1 LKSYQF
7 TTVHPNNAFF
17 TGYINLF
24 TSGSYVKGLTGT
36 VETSGYCFDGC
47 FAIGQLEVPGGQ
59 YKKIQDIPFKAMLD
73 DSHYFDPTSNILWV
87 QGSYDLRT
95 SNRCAPADED
105 ECLLQI
111 DTNTGNLLSAMW
123 TNWTIYKYAQPSD
136 DGTIVSWMYGFEG
149 LCKHPYDD
157 FLFARVNLTDATA
170 VPISCIPKNI
180 TVDMDEWI
188 ASFSLDSTLMAT
200 GSGDSE
206 TGMPQLLVFNT
217 SNANVV
223 LNTNLTGLAEALKSA
238 DKLFN
243 IWSVDFVN
251 V

>member
-1 LKSYQF
+1 
-7 TTVHPNNAFF
+7 
-17 TGYINLF
+17 
-24 TSGSYVKGLTGT
+24 
-36 VETSGYCFDGC
+36 
-47 FAIGQLEVPGGQ
+47 
-59 YKKIQDIPFKAMLD
+59 
-73 DSHYFDPTSNILWV
+73 
-87 QGSYDLRT
+87 
-95 SNRCAPADED
+95 
-105 ECLLQI
+105 
-111 DTNTGNLLSAMW
+111 
-123 TNWTIYKYAQPSD
+123 
-136 DGTIVSWMYGFEG
+136 
-149 LCKHPYDD
+149 
-157 FLFARVNLTDATA
+157 
-170 VPISCIPKNI
+170 
-180 TVDMDEWI
+180 MDEWI